1 MSDEPTLE
9 GVSSGTE
16 KEISELTARPHSN
29 EHEKIIEFQT
39 STANSLI

>member
-1 MSDEPTLE
+1 MSDEPTVK

-16 KEISELTARPHSN
+16 KEISELTARLHSN

-39 STANSLI
+39 STANYLI

>member
-1 MSDEPTLE
+1 ME

-16 KEISELTARPHSN
+16 KEIFELTARLHSN
-29 EHEKIIEFQT
+29 EHEKITEFQT